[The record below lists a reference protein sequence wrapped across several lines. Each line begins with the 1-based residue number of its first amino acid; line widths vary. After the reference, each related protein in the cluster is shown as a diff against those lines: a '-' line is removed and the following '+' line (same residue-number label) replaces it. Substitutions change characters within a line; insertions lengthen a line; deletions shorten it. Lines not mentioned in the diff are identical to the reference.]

1 MVVRSEHNFWA
12 MPLELFDDWWVL
24 VVQKGKLLLCFTQS
38 RVATLGASN
47 SSKNARGL
55 ANYPSCFTLEGP
67 AIIQRFGRPNLE
79 RRWWANSSWWLL
91 GRQNPLPWALATFP
105 LVLLTHGCFV
115 PAQCECRQH
124 CAACWLAAPI
134 YGTDQPSNPS
144 QPLSTPVTPWLNPG
158 ILAGSLLQPIVS
170 HSSAFLRYQV
180 QMTCSILF
188 PCNL

>member
-124 CAACWLAAPI
+124 CAGLLACCTNLWHRPTIQPKSTIVHTSHSLAESWYTSWIVASANSFTFKCI
-134 YGTDQPSNPS
+134 PSLSSANDLFN
-144 QPLSTPVTPWLNPG
+144 PLSL
-158 ILAGSLLQPIVS
+158 
-170 HSSAFLRYQV
+170 
-180 QMTCSILF
+180 
-188 PCNL
+188 